1 MHKKEQKRSTTI
13 FSSMLRIMSLVLLLQ
28 ISVVAFFVFKENGIV
43 DQLRQN
49 AGNIMHETISR
60 RKGVL
65 EHEMQLWKQ
74 DVQQLS
80 YEVNEIIQER
90 VVQLNASG
98 ESYSSTEERNK
109 KVLSRQVLKE
119 LTTQVSNGMYNDRVS
134 GMFIILGTSD
144 SLEKE
149 DQDQTLA
156 GISIVRSP
164 EGELQL
170 ECGPEIIMEDIP
182 LKKSENWKE
191 RWTLRAGEDNR
202 YYYEPIRAA
211 NNDPMKRSYNLGYW
225 YSPYEEDTVFS
236 YTIPLISKNNMVY
249 GIVGIKITEQQIREI
264 LPYSELD
271 EKESGIYVLA
281 QRRMDN
287 QSEFYNMV
295 KSEKQEEGFLS
306 DEKLFSIESVDGI
319 NQIYSLTQNGSI
331 QLDQEWYCTYE
342 SLELYEDDSPFSN
355 VQWVIMG
362 FLPKENLLEFVKT
375 TQYLLMSAVLGAVII
390 GILGSLAA
398 IKSTTRQISD
408 LAGRLSVGNY
418 NQPIRLGRT
427 RIEEIDRL
435 AEAIEYLSDNVAES
449 ASRLQKIISIAD
461 VGIAAFE
468 YDTNSH
474 TIHFMGS
481 INEILKMPPET
492 CQRIPAEKIKEA
504 VAERYTIESQVTQ
517 DEYKIYS
524 LSHKQLDYWL
534 SMKLLEEKDRIIGV
548 FTDVTKEMKERRKL
562 EYERNYDILT
572 TLMNRRAFSEIMENK
587 LKHPS
592 VMKVAAL
599 LMLDLDNLKFIND
612 SYGHDWGDTYLK
624 NMAESL
630 KRIKWE
636 KKITARLSGDEF
648 IVLLYGADTQDEL
661 RKEFDQ
667 LYIDMNTFKME
678 LPDGERVNVRASGGV
693 AWYPIDS
700 TEYSTLMRYADF
712 AMYQV
717 KNTSKGKYL
726 EFNREQYERDSYLL
740 EGGKELNRF
749 LEERKVEYHFQPI
762 VNAKDGSV
770 FGYEAFIRPKTE
782 MLKTP
787 KELLS
792 VARVQSKLYQ
802 IEKMTWFEVMQSYE
816 ESRETIGDVK
826 IFVNSIPS
834 QVLSDRDKYQ
844 FEQRYGHLISNMVI
858 ETTYR
863 VEEDIQNSL
872 KGSSWLQRYHVQ
884 TALDGFGSSYNNEK
898 LLLSLSPDYIKIDRE
913 LIRNI
918 DLDTNRQMIVGNVIT
933 YAKKNNIKV
942 VAEGIETREELQMAI
957 CLGADYLQGYYL
969 GIPSKTPTKL
979 ALSVT
984 EMIQDVNRGKIT
996 E

>member
-1 MHKKEQKRSTTI
+1 
-13 FSSMLRIMSLVLLLQ
+13 
-28 ISVVAFFVFKENGIV
+28 
-43 DQLRQN
+43 
-49 AGNIMHETISR
+49 
-60 RKGVL
+60 
-65 EHEMQLWKQ
+65 
-74 DVQQLS
+74 
-80 YEVNEIIQER
+80 QER

-182 LKKSENWKE
+182 LEKSENWKE

-306 DEKLFSIESVDGI
+306 EEKLFSIESVDGI
-319 NQIYSLTQNGSI
+319 NQIYSLTQNGSL

-481 INEILKMPPET
+481 INEILKMPPEA

-504 VAERYTIESQVTQ
+504 VAQRYTIESQVTQ

-667 LYIDMNTFKME
+667 LYTDMNTFKME

-979 ALSVT
+979 ALSVS
-984 EMIQDVNRGKIT
+984 EMIQDVNCGKTT

>member
-1 MHKKEQKRSTTI
+1 MTKGKTKKTTI
-13 FSSMLRIMSLVLLLQ
+13 FGRMLMIMSLVLLLQ

-49 AGNIMHETISR
+49 AGNIMHETVNR
-60 RKGVL
+60 RKGAL

-90 VVQLNASG
+90 MIQLNSTG
-98 ESYSSTEERNK
+98 EQYTTKMERNK
-109 KVLSRQVLKE
+109 AVLSEQI
-119 LTTQVSNGMYNDRVS
+119 LTALATQIMNGMYNDRVS
-134 GMFIILGTSD
+134 GMFVILATTD

-149 DQDQTLA
+149 GQDQELA
-156 GISIVRSP
+156 GISLVRSQT
-164 EGELQL
+164 GEIQL
-170 ECGPEIIMEDIP
+170 ERGPAVIADQMNLEQA
-182 LKKSENWKE
+182 ENWQE
-191 RWTLRAGEDNR
+191 RWTLKADGDNR
-202 YYYEPIRAA
+202 FYYEPLRAA
-211 NNDPMKRSYNLGYW
+211 SQDPLKRPYDLGYW
-225 YSPYEEDTVFS
+225 YSPYEKDTIFS
-236 YTIPLISKNNMVY
+236 YTIPLIFKNNAVY
-249 GIVGIKITEQQIREI
+249 GVVGIKITEQQIRTI

-271 EKESGIYVLA
+271 EKESGIYLLA

-306 DEKLFSIESVDGI
+306 EEKLFSIQSVDGI
-319 NQIYSLTQNGSI
+319 DKIYSLTENGSSN
-331 QLDQEWYCTYE
+331 LGQEWYCTYE
-342 SLELYEDDSPFSN
+342 TLGLYEPDSPFSDT
-355 VQWVIMG
+355 QWVIMG

-375 TQYLLMSAVLGAVII
+375 TQTLLLSAVLGAVII
-390 GILGSLAA
+390 GIVGSLVV
-398 IKSTTRQISD
+398 IRSMTRQISD
-408 LAGRLSVGNY
+408 LAGRLSFRNY

-427 RIEEIDRL
+427 HIVEIDRL

-504 VAERYTIESQVTQ
+504 VAQRYTIESQVTQ

-700 TEYSTLMRYADF
+700 TEYTTLMRYADF

-749 LEERKVEYHFQPI
+749 LEERKVEYYFQPI
-762 VNAKDGSV
+762 VSAKDGSV
-770 FGYEAFIRPKTE
+770 FGYEAFVRPKTE
-782 MLKTP
+782 TLKTP

-834 QVLSDRDKYQ
+834 QVLSDRDKHQ

-872 KGSSWLQRYHVQ
+872 KESSWLQRYHVQ

-933 YAKKNNIKV
+933 YAKKNSIKV

-957 CLGADYLQGYYL
+957 RLGADYLQGYYL
-969 GIPSKTPTKL
+969 GIPSKIPTKL

-984 EMIQDVNRGKIT
+984 EMIQDVNCNKTT

>member
-1 MHKKEQKRSTTI
+1 MEYWVVWQQSSTT
-13 FSSMLRIMSLVLLLQ
+13 S
-28 ISVVAFFVFKENGIV
+28 
-43 DQLRQN
+43 
-49 AGNIMHETISR
+49 
-60 RKGVL
+60 
-65 EHEMQLWKQ
+65 
-74 DVQQLS
+74 
-80 YEVNEIIQER
+80 
-90 VVQLNASG
+90 
-98 ESYSSTEERNK
+98 
-109 KVLSRQVLKE
+109 
-119 LTTQVSNGMYNDRVS
+119 
-134 GMFIILGTSD
+134 
-144 SLEKE
+144 
-149 DQDQTLA
+149 
-156 GISIVRSP
+156 
-164 EGELQL
+164 
-170 ECGPEIIMEDIP
+170 
-182 LKKSENWKE
+182 
-191 RWTLRAGEDNR
+191 
-202 YYYEPIRAA
+202 
-211 NNDPMKRSYNLGYW
+211 
-225 YSPYEEDTVFS
+225 
-236 YTIPLISKNNMVY
+236 
-249 GIVGIKITEQQIREI
+249 
-264 LPYSELD
+264 
-271 EKESGIYVLA
+271 
-281 QRRMDN
+281 
-287 QSEFYNMV
+287 
-295 KSEKQEEGFLS
+295 
-306 DEKLFSIESVDGI
+306 
-319 NQIYSLTQNGSI
+319 
-331 QLDQEWYCTYE
+331 
-342 SLELYEDDSPFSN
+342 
-355 VQWVIMG
+355 
-362 FLPKENLLEFVKT
+362 
-375 TQYLLMSAVLGAVII
+375 
-390 GILGSLAA
+390 
-398 IKSTTRQISD
+398 QISD

-504 VAERYTIESQVTQ
+504 VAERYTIELQVTQ

-678 LPDGERVNVRASGGV
+678 LPNGERVNVRASGGV

-984 EMIQDVNRGKIT
+984 EMIQDVNCGKTT